1 MRDPTRVSRVACSGS
16 GGILLVMASDYTP
29 TIVNTGPTDPTA
41 EPARP
46 ALTLKC
52 MSGSYAG
59 TDKTFTQD
67 LVAFGRSDGNDL
79 KFDPQVDVKVSGFH
93 GRLLHDKTNGWQI
106 EDLRST
112 NGTFVN
118 GKRIAQPTT
127 LHSGDMIVLGDPA
140 DPAAMAM
147 QVVIAGQPM
156 REPPKPVAPPA
167 PPPAS
172 GSPYVS
178 SGLPASG
185 VPSGASGESEDE
197 GFFGRIK
204 GKYRRWSERRELQK
218 QLEQMQADLVAMQQ
232 RHLQVFQQLGR
243 EIVDA
248 NLVDRQ
254 DIGQLPATG
263 AIRRARDTIAQ
274 HDGQIGDVRQSIQSD
289 EQRLADWL
297 TGWQETFNAADA
309 VRTDAESKRDSAG
322 IENAEADQ
330 SLRALLKPR
339 VEQMRDAGS
348 RLTQAAQQIES
359 VPESTTPDQLH
370 DLGQSL
376 QSAGATLTEPLENL
390 PSAIE
395 RLLTSRPALAD
406 AERALVDA
414 TKAVEAVRA
423 DRAKHEA
430 EHKQTVAAKQ
440 QQIAQ
445 IEQQIAQ
452 QRGAIQQQHLPLGQQ
467 AIDAITK
474 GALRLDTPAVASAR
488 GAITEQQQLQ
498 QRINETTARVASL
511 Q

>member
-1 MRDPTRVSRVACSGS
+1 MS
-16 GGILLVMASDYTP
+16 SDYTP
-29 TIVNTGPTDPTA
+29 TIVNTGPTDPNA
-41 EPARP
+41 DAPRP

-67 LVAFGRSDGNDL
+67 LVAFGRSEGNDL

-140 DPAAMAM
+140 DPAALAM

-156 REPPKPVAPPA
+156 REPPASA
-167 PPPAS
+167 GASSSSSSRAS

-185 VPSGASGESEDE
+185 VPSSAPGDADDE

-218 QLEQMQADLVAMQQ
+218 QLEQMQADLASMQQ

-254 DIGQLPATG
+254 DIGQLAAT
-263 AIRRARDTIAQ
+263 ALIRRARDPITQ
-274 HDGQIGDVRQSIQSD
+274 LDGQIGDVRQSI
-289 EQRLADWL
+289 
-297 TGWQETFNAADA
+297 
-309 VRTDAESKRDSAG
+309 
-322 IENAEADQ
+322 
-330 SLRALLKPR
+330 
-339 VEQMRDAGS
+339 
-348 RLTQAAQQIES
+348 
-359 VPESTTPDQLH
+359 
-370 DLGQSL
+370 
-376 QSAGATLTEPLENL
+376 
-390 PSAIE
+390 
-395 RLLTSRPALAD
+395 
-406 AERALVDA
+406 
-414 TKAVEAVRA
+414 
-423 DRAKHEA
+423 
-430 EHKQTVAAKQ
+430 
-440 QQIAQ
+440 
-445 IEQQIAQ
+445 
-452 QRGAIQQQHLPLGQQ
+452 
-467 AIDAITK
+467 
-474 GALRLDTPAVASAR
+474 
-488 GAITEQQQLQ
+488 
-498 QRINETTARVASL
+498 
-511 Q
+511 